1 MKNMK
6 KYEAPVV
13 LVISRG
19 DLDVICTSSDFEL
32 PIVPV
37 DYEETEAEETEAA
50 E

>member
-6 KYEAPVV
+6 KYEAPSV

-19 DLDVICTSSDFEL
+19 ELDVICTSLPDFEL

-37 DYEETEAEETEAA
+37 EEEETEEA
-50 E
+50 

>member
-6 KYEAPVV
+6 KYEAPSV

-19 DLDVICTSSDFEL
+19 EMDVICTSLPDFEL

-37 DYEETEAEETEAA
+37 EEEEETEEV
-50 E
+50 